1 MVSGSAI
8 DLNKANG
15 VVSNNCVRNGGDGY
29 KMFRDAENAYDYGP
43 DLVDVTAEYI
53 AKGGSYTAYTDGR
66 IKVK

>member
-1 MVSGSAI
+1 
-8 DLNKANG
+8 
-15 VVSNNCVRNGGDGY
+15 
-29 KMFRDAENAYDYGP
+29 MFRDAENAYDYGP